1 MRSAQ
6 IIPGSYRICFC
17 FWHAGRSEA
26 QATPDHL
33 SPLRHRDETKQCSSS
48 WEGQSVSSSLL
59 SPRRALRKTGVFI
72 RASPPQQGCA
82 PTFKKISSPMN
93 LPKAVIIFS
102 VDTFS
107 TDNCFKKRNG
117 AKCRVTW
124 HLYLHLGS
132 ENSFCLV
139 VLLCPQT
146 DNSFSTFHLV
156 LFLVGLRPK
165 WSDRTPPE
173 VESPI

>member
-1 MRSAQ
+1 MQVGQRHKLLQTILVHLGTEMRQSSA
-6 IIPGSYRICFC
+6 PAPER
-17 FWHAGRSEA
+17 A
-26 QATPDHL
+26 
-33 SPLRHRDETKQCSSS
+33 
-48 WEGQSVSSSLL
+48 SSLL
-59 SPRRALRKTGVFI
+59 SPRRALRKTGVFT

-165 WSDRTPPE
+165 WSYGTPPE